1 MLNPDFPFSYDHYL
15 AHPDGLGSVPPE
27 LYGTEVA
34 VVGAGLSGL
43 VTAYELMKLGLRP
56 VVYEADRIG
65 GRLRTASFPSA
76 PGIVADLGGM
86 RFPVSGKAFY
96 HYVDLLGLQTQAF
109 PNPLAPATSSTV
121 IELAG
126 QKYYAETA
134 ADLPPFFREVADAWK
149 AAVNDGAGFA
159 EMQDA
164 IRARDTAR
172 IKELWNA
179 LLPQLDE
186 QTFYGFIA
194 GSDSF
199 KEAGFAHRE
208 AFGQVGFG
216 TGGWDTDFPNSILEI
231 LRVVYTDADD
241 QHRLIVGGAQRLPEA
256 LWEHAPS
263 GMAHWPDG
271 TSLAS
276 LHAGAPRGAVDRI
289 ARDGGGDFRIRER
302 WGRESAYPAVVTT
315 CQSWLLSTRIHTD
328 EALFPAELW
337 TAIERS
343 HYMQSSKTFV
353 MVDRPFWKD
362 IDPATGRE
370 VLSMTLTDRLN
381 RATYLLDNGP
391 DQPAVIL
398 LSYTW
403 NDDALKWLPLD
414 RGGAGGAHAALAG
427 ADLPRRR
434 HRQPHRRPAD
444 HRLLGGRPQLHGRLQ
459 GQPAGALPLP
469 AAAVHALQAGR
480 AAGRTARDLP
490 RRRRRLLHRRL
501 GRGRRHH
508 RPERGLG
515 RGEPPRRPDP
525 GREPRTGRAAVR
537 ARADRP
543 GLSGGLA
550 PGGAWPLSASSGVV
564 KFAVRACQFLVVG
577 GVVLDAGELL
587 VAELAP
593 DLGRNAGHQRAG
605 RDDGALQHHGTGGD
619 EGPGADH
626 GPVEDG
632 GAHADQA
639 VVLNG
644 AAVDHGAVAD
654 ADPRP
659 DGAGEAGV
667 GVQHHVVLQV
677 AAGADGD
684 GGGIGADTDTVEG
697 ARVLGQGGVAD
708 HGRRGRDEGGVMDGR
723 SGTGECVEGS
733 HASSLGHAAARRVS
747 AVGARAP

>member
-1 MLNPDFPFSYDHYL
+1 
-15 AHPDGLGSVPPE
+15 
-27 LYGTEVA
+27 
-34 VVGAGLSGL
+34 
-43 VTAYELMKLGLRP
+43 
-56 VVYEADRIG
+56 
-65 GRLRTASFPSA
+65 
-76 PGIVADLGGM
+76 M

-149 AAVNDGAGFA
+149 AAVNDGAEFA

-241 QHRLIVGGAQRLPEA
+241 QHRLIAGGAQRLPEA

-403 NDDALKWLPLD
+403 NDDALKWLALD
-414 RGGAGGAHAALAG
+414 RGRAGGAHAALA
-427 ADLPRRR
+427 ASRSTRAWTS
-434 HRQPHRRPAD
+434 PATSWAS
-444 HRLLGGRPQLHGRLQ
+444 RSPSPGRPTPTSWARSRPTCRATTATSSGSSPTSSRT
-459 GQPAGALPLP
+459 GCRPNSAGSSSPATTSPSPPAGP
-469 AAAVHALQAGR
+469 
-480 AAGRTARDLP
+480 
-490 RRRRRLLHRRL
+490 
-501 GRGRRHH
+501 
-508 RPERGLG
+508 
-515 RGEPPRRPDP
+515 
-525 GREPRTGRAAVR
+525 
-537 ARADRP
+537 
-543 GLSGGLA
+543 
-550 PGGAWPLSASSGVV
+550 
-564 KFAVRACQFLVVG
+564 
-577 GVVLDAGELL
+577 
-587 VAELAP
+587 
-593 DLGRNAGHQRAG
+593 
-605 RDDGALQHHGTGGD
+605 
-619 EGPGADH
+619 
-626 GPVEDG
+626 
-632 GAHADQA
+632 
-639 VVLNG
+639 
-644 AAVDHGAVAD
+644 
-654 ADPRP
+654 
-659 DGAGEAGV
+659 
-667 GVQHHVVLQV
+667 
-677 AAGADGD
+677 
-684 GGGIGADTDTVEG
+684 
-697 ARVLGQGGVAD
+697 
-708 HGRRGRDEGGVMDGR
+708 
-723 SGTGECVEGS
+723 
-733 HASSLGHAAARRVS
+733 
-747 AVGARAP
+747 RAPSPPG